1 MSRVLT
7 ALGAKEYKVGDEVVF
22 FTTPSKHPGS
32 DPELRDVGRRGV
44 AKVVGVTMGF
54 TAFGPKE
61 VVPYYDVLLPDGKVV
76 REVSPHYF
84 EVEWPKPRNNL
95 DTAFNRVMKALKPLG
110 LSRVRSNV
118 RAGERTL
125 EPQFDKPIS
134 VKHVVSLLE
143 GAGIAVD
150 NRGYFTVDVQVTKS
164 GKYATYRGKVH
175 KGVQDD
181 DVLLG
186 VSFGF
191 TPEVDHF
198 LSSRYASQR
207 SAPTM
212 SRSLTAQDRASLIR
226 LASSLPAGSPERKA
240 ILAGLSR
247 TSAGDLVN
255 CPNCIGTGSVQVP
268 DKERALHDS
277 KPCPDC
283 KGKKQVS
290 ADRAKAIQRSIDKS
304 ASLARGTRTAAKRGD
319 IITLTKSIPDFF
331 QEKVVPKGQYVVDKT
346 MRGEVSIRPY
356 PLSAHPGYLV
366 DAAVLATALS

>member
-1 MSRVLT
+1 MSRIRT

-44 AKVVGVTMGF
+44 AKVVGVTVGF
-54 TAFGPKE
+54 TGYGPKE
-61 VVPYYDVLLPDGKVV
+61 FVPYYDVLLPDGKVV
-76 REVSPHYF
+76 KEVSPHYF
-84 EVEWPKPRNNL
+84 EIEWPKMRNDL
-95 DTAFNRVMKALKPLG
+95 DTAFNRVLKALKPLG
-110 LSRVRSNV
+110 LSRVRSNI

-125 EPQFDKPIS
+125 QPQLDKPIS
-134 VKHVVSLLE
+134 AKRVVSLLE

-164 GKYATYRGKVH
+164 GKYATYRGRVH

-191 TPEVDHF
+191 SPEVDHF

-212 SRSLTAQDRASLIR
+212 SRSLTASDRSSLIR
-226 LASSLPAGSPERKA
+226 LASSLPAGSAERRA
-240 ILAGLSR
+240 ILAGLHLQG
-247 TSAGDLVN
+247 A
-255 CPNCIGTGSVQVP
+255 
-268 DKERALHDS
+268 DK
-277 KPCPDC
+277 
-283 KGKKQVS
+283 
-290 ADRAKAIQRSIDKS
+290 SIDKS
-304 ASLARGTRTAAKRGD
+304 ARGSRTATKRGD
-319 IITLTKSIPDFF
+319 IVFLTMSIPDFF

-346 MRGEVSIRPY
+346 MKGEVALRPY